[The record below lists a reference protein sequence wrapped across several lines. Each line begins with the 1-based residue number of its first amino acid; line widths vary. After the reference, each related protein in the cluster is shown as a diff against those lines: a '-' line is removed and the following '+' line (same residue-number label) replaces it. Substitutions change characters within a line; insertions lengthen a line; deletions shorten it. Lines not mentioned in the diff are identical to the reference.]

1 MKKIILMKTIFY
13 LLLVIFMTSCSFYN
27 VTGQSPYQ
35 YTSVSEQVIVNDFY
49 DEPFDVQNVYINY
62 TPTFSFVD
70 YYSWYWWRPNRRFY
84 YWMYPTTSYWGWNS
98 WNGWNYYNSWG
109 WNSWNNYG
117 YYPYYLNNWSYCN
130 NLYHPYTY
138 NPYFYHPNQGFNNF
152 NPGCHSPFYKQNTQS
167 WKKSLNQPQVNLQ
180 KIAHNKTNYSS
191 IKPQPVRTLS
201 DNSPRRNDNFSQR
214 SYERPT
220 QDLRNY
226 NEQRYNTPS
235 RNTETRT
242 YEKPQKVE
250 YRNQTTRP
258 ERPTYQRQERTYQSR
273 PNYER
278 PKSNYR
284 PSNDQ
289 APTNYRP
296 SNQPP
301 RSTYQ
306 PRMSSPSRNYSS
318 PSKQSM
324 GVKKGTR

>member
-1 MKKIILMKTIFY
+1 MKTIFY

-117 YYPYYLNNWSYCN
+117 YYPYYLNNWSYYN

-201 DNSPRRNDNFSQR
+201 DNSPRRN
-214 SYERPT
+214 
-220 QDLRNY
+220 Y

-296 SNQPP
+296 SNQPS

-306 PRMSSPSRNYSS
+306 PRTNYGGSRGISPSPRSNF
-318 PSKQSM
+318 
-324 GVKKGTR
+324 GVKGGR

>member
-1 MKKIILMKTIFY
+1 MKNIFY
-13 LLLVIFMTSCSFYN
+13 LLLIISLSSCSFYKA
-27 VTGQSPYQ
+27 TGQSPYQ
-35 YTSVSEQVIVNDFY
+35 YTSVSEQIIVEDQFY
-49 DEPFDVQNVYINY
+49 NEPITYFNY
-62 TPTFSFVD
+62 VPTFTFAS
-70 YYSWYWWRPNRRFY
+70 YYSYYWWRPNRTFY
-84 YWMYPTTSYWGWNS
+84 YWMYPTVNYWGSNS
-98 WNGWNYYNSWG
+98 WNGWNYHNN
-109 WNSWNNYG
+109 WNYT
-117 YYPYYLNNWSYCN
+117 YYPYYLNNWAYYN

-138 NPYFYHPNQGFNNF
+138 NTYFIHPNQGFSNF
-152 NPGCHSPFYKQNTQS
+152 NPGCNSPFYIQ
-167 WKKSLNQPQVNLQ
+167 
-180 KIAHNKTNYSS
+180 KTNNKSNYTSQ
-191 IKPQPVRTLS
+191 KPQHTKYLS
-201 DNSPRRNDNFSQR
+201 DNSPTKPLDLNKG
-214 SYERPT
+214 SYERPK

-235 RNTETRT
+235 RKTETRT

-296 SNQPP
+296 SNQPS

-306 PRMSSPSRNYSS
+306 PRTNYGGSRGNSPSQRSNF
-318 PSKQSM
+318 
-324 GVKKGTR
+324 GVKGGR